1 MSAHRPLN
9 RTAAVVVAIFIGSIL
24 ALGQRQERII
34 STWQPV
40 RFEVALAFDDQLTQI
55 TATTDITVQIDQDKV
70 DLIDLDFGSLPVKT
84 VTVDGQPARF
94 EQGNGKL
101 NVHLNR
107 SATMHDRLKVAVS
120 YAGKPADG
128 LILTRDADGHPSA
141 IGDNWPDRVHNWI
154 PCLDHPSAKASVKF
168 TVTAPSED
176 VVTANGAL
184 VSVSNAAN
192 GTKTWVY
199 NEARVIS
206 PYNMVVAVGQF
217 ATATLKRPA
226 SPVPISYYVSQ
237 SEGQFADKAFAP
249 AVPSVLTFS
258 NLIAPYPFKKLAL
271 IVGATR
277 FGGMENANTIVF
289 TPNFFRG
296 FATLPSRSKAFDI
309 PSGMEE
315 VEAHEIAHQWFGDT
329 VTEKTWS
336 DLWLSEGFATYFA
349 GIFLERNEG
358 KEAFK
363 AYMRQKATTYLT
375 YEKQRRAPIF
385 DTQTTNLFQLL
396 NPNNYEKGAWVLHM
410 LRIMLGEK
418 VFFDGLKIYYN
429 AHKDST
435 ATSEDL
441 RSALEKSSGR
451 SLTDFFD
458 RWIYKAGHPIYKA
471 SWTEVGKGKTR
482 LTLDQMQA
490 DEPFLQPVMLL
501 VKTASGERRVVIT
514 PAGKSTQMVINAG
527 PIQSVIVDP
536 DESILKEVVN

>member
-1 MSAHRPLN
+1 MIIS
-9 RTAAVVVAIFIGSIL
+9 VVAF
-24 ALGQRQERII
+24 GQRHERTI
-34 STWQPV
+34 STWQPA
-40 RFEVALAFDDQLTQI
+40 RFEINLAFDDALTQI
-55 TATTDITVQIDQDKV
+55 TAKTNVTVQIDQDKTN
-70 DLIDLDFGSLPVKT
+70 LIDLDFGSLPVSG
-84 VTVDGQPARF
+84 VTVDGQAAQF

-101 NVHLNR
+101 NVHLNGAAAKNQKMKI
-107 SATMHDRLKVAVS
+107 SVS
-120 YAGKPADG
+120 YSGKPADG
-128 LILTRDADGHPSA
+128 LILTKDADGHPSA

-154 PCLDHPSAKASVKF
+154 PCLDHPSAKASVRF
-168 TVTAPSED
+168 TVTAPSQD
-176 VVTANGAL
+176 VVTANGAF
-184 VSVSNAAN
+184 VSASDAVN
-192 GTKTWVY
+192 GKKTWVY
-199 NEARVIS
+199 DETRIIS

-217 ATATLKRPA
+217 ATATLKRPD
-226 SPVPISYYVSQ
+226 SPVPVAYYVSQ

-249 AVPSVLTFS
+249 AVTSLVTFS

-296 FATLPSRSKAFDI
+296 FVTLPSRSKAFDI

-349 GIFLERNEG
+349 GLFLERNES

-363 AYMRQKATTYLT
+363 AYMRQKATTYLG

-410 LRIMLGEK
+410 LRTTLGDK
-418 VFFDGLKIYYN
+418 AFFDGQKIYYN

-441 RSALEKSSGR
+441 RAALEMASGR
-451 SLTDFFD
+451 SLRDFFD
-458 RWIYKAGHPIYKA
+458 RWIYKAGHPIYKV
-471 SWTEVGKGKTR
+471 SWTAIGNGNTKM
-482 LTLDQMQA
+482 TLNQMQT
-490 DEPFLQPVMLL
+490 DEAFLQPVTLL
-501 VKTASGERRVVIT
+501 VKTASGDRRVVMT
-514 PAGKSTQMVINAG
+514 PSGKSASMVVKVPA
-527 PIQSVIVDP
+527 IQSVIIDP
-536 DESILKEVVN
+536 DENILKEVVN

>member
-1 MSAHRPLN
+1 M
-9 RTAAVVVAIFIGSIL
+9 
-24 ALGQRQERII
+24 I
-34 STWQPV
+34 STWQPI
-40 RFEVALAFDDQLTQI
+40 RFEIALAFDDQLSQI
-55 TATTDITVQIDQDKV
+55 MATTVITVQIDQENV
-70 DLIDLDFGSLPVKT
+70 DVVDLDFGSLPVSG
-84 VTVDGQPARF
+84 VTVDLQPARF

-107 SATMHDRLKVAVS
+107 AASKTNRLKITVS
-120 YAGKPADG
+120 YAGKPTDG

-168 TVTAPSED
+168 TVTAPSQD
-176 VVTANGAL
+176 VVTANGAF
-184 VSVSNAAN
+184 VSVSDLVN
-192 GTKTWVY
+192 GKKTWVFD
-199 NEARVIS
+199 ETRVIS

-217 ATATLKRPA
+217 ATATLKRPDA
-226 SPVPISYYVSQ
+226 PVPISYYVSE
-237 SEGQFADKAFAP
+237 SEGQFAEKAFAP
-249 AVPSVLTFS
+249 AVPSVITFS

-296 FATLPSRSKAFDI
+296 FTTLTSRSKTFDV
-309 PSGMEE
+309 PTGMEE

-349 GIFLERNEG
+349 GLFLERNES

-363 AYMRQKATTYLT
+363 AYMRQKATTYLG

-410 LRIMLGEK
+410 LRMMLGDK
-418 VFFDGLKIYYN
+418 AFFDGLKIYYN
-429 AHKDST
+429 AQKDST

-441 RSALEKSSGR
+441 RAALEKASGK
-451 SLTDFFD
+451 SLRDFFD
-458 RWIYKAGHPIYKA
+458 RWLYKAGHPIYKV
-471 SWTEVGKGKTR
+471 SWTKIGKGKSR

-490 DEPFLQPVMLL
+490 DEAFLQPVTLL

-514 PAGKSTQMVINAG
+514 PTAKTTSLVINSAAV
-527 PIQSVIVDP
+527 QSAAVDP
-536 DESILKEVVN
+536 DETILKEVVN